1 MPEPPHKPPPARA
14 ISSALREAD
23 AHMRRVADVARLLPA
38 LTATNAVEERARLVA
53 EVSRGGTPSPRWE
66 LKKRRVD
73 PELWRSIDSTRAR
86 VEGSPAA
93 ELYRARLEELELELS
108 MIEAL
113 GDPKRVRPLAA
124 RRFGDGRMTV
134 ALPGGPV
141 PLAQLASALL
151 DSLPHREEPREVP
164 PYDAPG
170 RPSLVALMHAVACS
184 AGLSLEVKVEPR
196 LSAGAATGDRT
207 VFIADRWFGRRES
220 LRFAVH
226 EVLGHAVAAANAR
239 EQPIR
244 IFEVGTAGSFG
255 AQEGLALWLEEKAG
269 VLDAYRLRV
278 IAARV
283 LATDRMH
290 RGAHFGETARWLHR
304 EHELSPM
311 DAISIAERA
320 YRGGGVARDAGYLAG
335 WLAVRA
341 ALAEGTTTIDAL
353 RAGRVGL
360 QVAEELPALIELGLA
375 RAPRYRPS
383 LARSLSSTERGTS
396 RDTSPPSMAASLT
409 MLEET

>member
-1 MPEPPHKPPPARA
+1 MPEPRHKPPPVRG
-14 ISSALREAD
+14 IPPALREAD
-23 AHMRRVADVARLLPA
+23 AWLKRVAEVARLLPA

-53 EVSRGGTPSPRWE
+53 EVASGGVPTPRWK
-66 LKKRRVD
+66 LRKRRVD
-73 PELWRSIDSTRAR
+73 PDLWRSLDAARERAGAVPVR
-86 VEGSPAA
+86 
-93 ELYRARLEELELELS
+93 ELYLARLDELELELS

-113 GDPKRVRPLAA
+113 GEPKRVRPLAA

-134 ALPGGPV
+134 ELAGGPV
-141 PLAQLASALL
+141 PLARLARGLL
-151 DSLPHREEPREVP
+151 ESLPHREEPREVP

-170 RPSLVALMHAVACS
+170 RPSLAALMHAVACS
-184 AGLSLEVKVEPR
+184 AGLSVDVKVEPR

-244 IFEVGTAGSFG
+244 IFEVGTAGSFR
-255 AQEGLALWLEEKAG
+255 AQEGLALWLEEQAG

-290 RGAHFGETARWLHR
+290 RGASFGETARWLHR
-304 EHELSPM
+304 DHGLSPL
-311 DAISIAERA
+311 DAIAISERA

-335 WLAVRA
+335 WLEVRS

-353 RAGRVGL
+353 RSGRVGL
-360 QVAEELPALIELGLA
+360 EVAVELPALIERGFA

-383 LARSLSSTERGTS
+383 LARSLSSTARGTS
-396 RDTSPPSMAASLT
+396 LDTSPPSMAASLT

>member
-1 MPEPPHKPPPARA
+1 MTAPPHLRTIPV
-14 ISSALREAD
+14 ALREAD
-23 AHMRRVADVARLLPA
+23 ALMKRIAEVARLLPA

-53 EVSRGGTPSPRWE
+53 EVGSGGTPSPRWE
-66 LKKRRVD
+66 LKKRRVE
-73 PELWRSIDSTRAR
+73 PELWRVLDLAR
-86 VEGSPAA
+86 NRVRSLPAE
-93 ELYRARLEELELELS
+93 ELYLARLDELELELS
-108 MIEAL
+108 MIEVL

-124 RRFGDGRMTV
+124 RRFGDGRASV

-141 PLAQLASALL
+141 PLARLARALL

-170 RPSLVALMHAVACS
+170 RPSLAALMHAVACS
-184 AGLSLEVKVEPR
+184 AGLRLEVKVEPR

-244 IFEVGTAGSFG
+244 IFEIGTAGSFG
-255 AQEGLALWLEEKAG
+255 AQEGVALWLEEKAG

-290 RGAHFGETARWLHR
+290 SGASFGETARWLHR
-304 EHELSPM
+304 DQGFSPC

-335 WLAVRA
+335 WLEVRS
-341 ALAEGTTTIDAL
+341 ALAAGTTTLDAL
-353 RAGRVGL
+353 RSGRVGIA
-360 QVAEELPALIELGLA
+360 VAEELPALIELGLA
-375 RAPRYRPS
+375 RPPRYRPS
-383 LARSLSSTERGTS
+383 LTRSLSATDAGTS
-396 RDTSPPSMAASLT
+396 LDTSPPSMAASLT
-409 MLEET
+409 MFEET